1 MRARPACGRSRVRS
15 SGPATFFRCAWSWNH
30 FYGHSLHT
38 TDSSRQVVSY
48 WQNDVHL
55 VLVNSVVRST
65 DRLDMTLVVDRNVKS
80 QIKQTKV
87 RGIVPEIRG
96 QVKNLA
102 TYLYKTYRVFI
113 NILFEENDMK
123 IVEKIACTLKI
134 HAKVPLLVGL
144 AGGTQNVLTR
154 YYAVSNLNSAER
166 LFSMNFTS
174 KCASFEITFIL
185 ILFLKV
191 QNEFV
196 RLK

>member
-1 MRARPACGRSRVRS
+1 M
-15 SGPATFFRCAWSWNH
+15 N
-30 FYGHSLHT
+30 
-38 TDSSRQVVSY
+38 
-48 WQNDVHL
+48 L

-87 RGIVPEIRG
+87 RGIVQEIRG
-96 QVKNLA
+96 QVQIVKNLA

-144 AGGTQNVLTR
+144 AGATQNVLTR